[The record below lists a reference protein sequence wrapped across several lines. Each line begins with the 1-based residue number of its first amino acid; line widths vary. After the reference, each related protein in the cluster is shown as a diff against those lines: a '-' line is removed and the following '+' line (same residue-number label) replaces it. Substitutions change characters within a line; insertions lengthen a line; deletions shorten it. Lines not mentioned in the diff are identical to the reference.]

1 MTRLLIAVFASLA
14 LASLAQ
20 AEIHVWTA
28 PSTLKILKTD
38 EPNGGPGPAK
48 LSAARREVAAFQIA
62 VRSDHDLHDL
72 KLTGNVKGAK
82 LTIWQEHYIATT
94 KEGERPDPLTPVA
107 EIDLPANTTQPY
119 FLEVEVPADA
129 KPGAHTGNI
138 EIHDSNEVSFVSVEL
153 NVRDF
158 ELPAT
163 PSLRTAFGM
172 DASLFVPFEKVP
184 KEGPEFQRMNAKYY
198 DILLDHRISPFSLPV
213 DLRSEEAKKYLN
225 DPRLT
230 SFTIPYPDKDEEL
243 KSLTDYLRKGGWFSK
258 GYFYVVDEPATQDA
272 YDRLAKA
279 AERLKRVVG
288 ADYKMVSPYAGNP
301 QFKTDKDLYDYLDG
315 NVTIWCYLTSV
326 HFYRTDKLDKIR
338 ARGDEIWNYVAWVP
352 PSPYCNFVIGMSAMQ
367 HRMLFWQE
375 WRYRTT
381 GLLYWSTDAW
391 ANNAGGTTD
400 PWKDMATV
408 KWASKDVFGDGS
420 LLYPGKPVGHDGP
433 LPSLRLKLI
442 RQGLQDY
449 DYIKRASQKAG
460 NDAVDAV
467 VNEQVKSWTEYQQ
480 DPVKLEAAKE
490 KLAKLIE
497 GSN

>member
-1 MTRLLIAVFASLA
+1 MIRPFVAAILCLFVAQFAH
-14 LASLAQ
+14 
-20 AEIHVWTA
+20 AELHFWTA
-28 PSTLKILKTD
+28 SSTLKILETD
-38 EPNGGPGPAK
+38 EPKKSPEPVK
-48 LSAARREVAAFQIA
+48 LSAARREVAAFQLA
-62 VRSDHDLHDL
+62 VRSDQPLREFRVSGEMKGM
-72 KLTGNVKGAK
+72 KLS
-82 LTIWQEHYIATT
+82 IWREHYIKTT
-94 KEGERPDPLTPVA
+94 KEGVRPDPLSPA
-107 EIDLPANTTQPY
+107 KQIDLVENVAQP
-119 FLEVEVPADA
+119 FFIEIEVSADA
-129 KPGAHTGNI
+129 KPGVCRGKL
-138 EIHDSNEVSFVSVEL
+138 EIHNHNDVISIPIEL
-153 NVRDF
+153 TVGDF

-172 DASLFVPFEKVP
+172 DGSLFVPFEKVP
-184 KEGPEFQRMNAKYY
+184 KQGPEFERMNRKYY
-198 DILLDHRISPFSLPV
+198 EILLDHRVSPFSLPV
-213 DLRSEEAKKYLN
+213 DLRSPAAKKYLE

-230 SFTIPYPDKDEEL
+230 SFIIPYPDKDEDL

-272 YDRLAKA
+272 YNRLAKA

-288 ADYKMVSPYAGNP
+288 PDYKMVSPYAGNP

-352 PSPYCNFVIGMSAMQ
+352 HTPYCNFLIGMSAIQ
-367 HRMLFWQE
+367 HRVLFWQE
-375 WRYRTT
+375 WKYRTT

-391 ANNAGGTTD
+391 ANNTGGTMD
-400 PWKDMATV
+400 PWTDMATV

-442 RQGLQDY
+442 RQGMQDY
-449 DYIKRASQKAG
+449 DYIRMASEKAG
-460 NDAVDAV
+460 AEAVDAI

-480 DPVKLEAAKE
+480 DPGKLEDA
-490 KLAKLIE
+490 
-497 GSN
+497 